1 MTFLHFIKKSNIIRI
16 VEYNGIFYSM
26 SKRGY
31 FITFEGADGCGKTT
45 QAELIKKYLD
55 DKNVENILTREPGGS
70 ELGVHLRKIL
80 LHYEKPVSNIA
91 ETFLYLADRAQHI
104 EYKIKP
110 ALEEGKI
117 VLCDRHTDSTLAYQG
132 YGRNQDLETIKRLN
146 NIAINGILPDLTIV
160 FDVDSETA
168 QKRLKGE
175 KDRLEA
181 EGMEFH
187 KKLRAGYLDIA
198 KHEPKRV
205 KVVDANQDIEQ
216 VFNDTIKI
224 IREFL
229 NL

>member
-1 MTFLHFIKKSNIIRI
+1 MHKGN
-16 VEYNGIFYSM
+16 
-26 SKRGY
+26 RGY

-45 QAELIKKYLD
+45 QINLLQDFLNKK
-55 DKNVENILTREPGGS
+55 NIENILTREPGGS

-110 ALEEGKI
+110 ALCEGKI

-132 YGRNQDLETIKRLN
+132 YGRCQDLEKIKYLN
-146 NIAINGILPDLTIV
+146 NIATDGIKPDLTIV
-160 FDVDSETA
+160 YDIDTEIA
-168 QKRLKGE
+168 QKRLQGE

-181 EGMEFH
+181 EGLEFH
-187 KKLRAGYLDIA
+187 KKLRQGYLDIA
-198 KHEPKRV
+198 KNEPERV
-205 KVVDANQDIEQ
+205 KVIDANQSIER
-216 VFNDTIKI
+216 VFSDTLKVVGK
-224 IREFL
+224 FL